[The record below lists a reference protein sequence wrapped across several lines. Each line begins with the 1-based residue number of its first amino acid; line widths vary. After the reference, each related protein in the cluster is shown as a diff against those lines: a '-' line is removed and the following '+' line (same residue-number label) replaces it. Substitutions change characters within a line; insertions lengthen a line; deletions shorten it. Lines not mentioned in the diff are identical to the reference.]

1 MKRHFLLAGKAQLR
15 KFYFQKICKSE
26 ICRGTVAYLFFSF
39 SLDFFLFQSN
49 YCGTKSRQAT
59 GNTVRSPGRGREKE
73 PANGRESNG
82 RADHGARR
90 VDDRTVVV
98 LHQRDEVR
106 LLAPG
111 LAIKNAPKKPTQ
123 KTHP

>member
-1 MKRHFLLAGKAQLR
+1 MWIGWIRIR
-15 KFYFQKICKSE
+15 IR
-26 ICRGTVAYLFFSF
+26 IR
-39 SLDFFLFQSN
+39 
-49 YCGTKSRQAT
+49 
-59 GNTVRSPGRGREKE
+59 NTVRSPGRGREKE

-82 RADHGARR
+82 RADHRTRR

-111 LAIKNAPKKPTQ
+111 LAIKNPPKKTKKTQLKKPT
-123 KTHP
+123 KKCFLFFVFFGFI